1 MMFFAMVAYMEMCM
15 CVAYLEAN
23 SCRNGS
29 KKALYF
35 NSFLNPCGTRIFRFP
50 GARGERK
57 ITFYRFHY
65 HEVASF
71 LLSEYPTKI
80 HLKSAR
86 HDTKIVQKS
95 IQNRF
100 QGCLKQNFGFSW
112 RRLRIKKPMKP
123 DSSAGGA
130 RGARKTHPL
139 DDQDGGKTVKKSMPK
154 WIKKSM
160 PFGIDFG
167 RDFLWILGGK
177 MEAS

>member
-1 MMFFAMVAYMEMCM
+1 M
-15 CVAYLEAN
+15 N
-23 SCRNGS
+23 T
-29 KKALYF
+29 
-35 NSFLNPCGTRIFRFP
+35 CGTRIFLFP
-50 GARGERK
+50 GPRGERK
-57 ITFYRFHY
+57 ITFYKSHY
-65 HEVASF
+65 HEFASF

-86 HDTKIVQKS
+86 HDTKIVQKI

-100 QGCLKQNFGFSW
+100 QGCLEQNFGFSW

-123 DSSAGGA
+123 DSSAGGP

-139 DDQDGGKTVKKSMPK
+139 DDQDGGKTVKKSTPK

-167 RDFLWILGGK
+167 RDCLWIWGGK
-177 MEAS
+177 MEASWVQNRSKNRSQL